1 MIGPNRI
8 GASPLSRA
16 SLLAFRVAGY
26 ALVAALF
33 LAPLA
38 WVLASSL
45 RRPGPLYQYAS
56 PLSWRLFIPDRPT
69 LANFAHA
76 LTSLG
81 MDRALRNTAFVAV
94 TTALAG
100 LVVNSMAGF
109 ALAAL
114 SFPGKNMVF
123 AAVMV
128 AFMAP
133 FDAIVIPL
141 HRAVSSM
148 GLVNSWAALILPA
161 VGNGMAIFLFRQF
174 YHEYPKEILEAA
186 RVDGAS
192 WLRLFWQVVLP
203 SSGPALAAAAVLIFM
218 HQWNSL
224 FWPLVAAYSEK
235 YTMAQVIVASQI
247 AVDGTRWASLFAT
260 SVLSSIP
267 PMMLFFL
274 LQKHYLR
281 GIGGFGGN

>member
-1 MIGPNRI
+1 
-8 GASPLSRA
+8 
-16 SLLAFRVAGY
+16 
-26 ALVAALF
+26 
-33 LAPLA
+33 
-38 WVLASSL
+38 
-45 RRPGPLYQYAS
+45 
-56 PLSWRLFIPDRPT
+56 
-69 LANFAHA
+69 
-76 LTSLG
+76 
-81 MDRALRNTAFVAV
+81 
-94 TTALAG
+94 
-100 LVVNSMAGF
+100 
-109 ALAAL
+109 
-114 SFPGKNMVF
+114 
-123 AAVMV
+123 
-128 AFMAP
+128 
-133 FDAIVIPL
+133 
-141 HRAVSSM
+141 M